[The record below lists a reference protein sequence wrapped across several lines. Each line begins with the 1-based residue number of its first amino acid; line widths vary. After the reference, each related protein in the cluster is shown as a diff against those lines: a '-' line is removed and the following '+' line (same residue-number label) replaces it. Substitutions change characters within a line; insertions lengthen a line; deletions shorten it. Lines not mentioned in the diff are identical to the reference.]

1 MKEMSCNG
9 QFQFGGIFNL
19 SLGVY
24 ALLDYSCPCSPWGG
38 GRLLLEV
45 GSCQVQMA
53 DLYEISAEQRLAAS
67 ITAAVERE
75 LGSTP
80 ESARAGKISK
90 HMSRG
95 LSDGTLAAGGM
106 AVAPEV

>member
-1 MKEMSCNG
+1 MKEERKYET
-9 QFQFGGIFNL
+9 
-19 SLGVY
+19 VE
-24 ALLDYSCPCSPWGG
+24 
-38 GRLLLEV
+38 LE
-45 GSCQVQMA
+45 CDA
-53 DLYEISAEQRLAAS
+53 KLAAVK
-67 ITAAVERE
+67 AMV

-106 AVAPEV
+106 VVAPEV